1 VVEESADAYQA
12 IGEYFCAFSTLER
25 ELGETIKVIF
35 RLEAHEAKDTIVAAL
50 GDVSKKINV
59 VWTASQFA
67 KRADGSDT
75 GKDWK
80 ENADKTMAAIWKC
93 NGDRNQLAHSFLEP
107 KADGSVELTRLRLE
121 GGELRGADDPNKW
134 TQDNFRTKLKQL
146 RALTAE
152 LQRVKDDLSK
162 FKITIPDAT
171 WKRADPFRSIR
182 PQISAALWEYMS
194 RKDKSTS

>member
-1 VVEESADAYQA
+1 MVEESADAYQA
-12 IGEYFCAFSTLER
+12 IGEYFCAFSALER

-35 RLEAHEAKDTIVAAL
+35 RLGAHEARDTIVAAL
-50 GDVSKKINV
+50 GDVSKKINL

-134 TQDNFRTKLKQL
+134 TRDNFRTKLK
-146 RALTAE
+146 AVKGSHGTASRGE
-152 LQRVKDDLSK
+152 GRS
-162 FKITIPDAT
+162 
-171 WKRADPFRSIR
+171 FRI
-182 PQISAALWEYMS
+182 
-194 RKDKSTS
+194 

>member
-1 VVEESADAYQA
+1 
-12 IGEYFCAFSTLER
+12 
-25 ELGETIKVIF
+25 
-35 RLEAHEAKDTIVAAL
+35 
-50 GDVSKKINV
+50 VSKKINV
-59 VWTASQFA
+59 VWTVSEFG